1 MTLTSTR
8 RKVWPWLVPVLSA
21 VAFVPAPPVGEDTSK
36 DRTGL
41 VEARARNFWAFTSVV
56 RPPMPELRD
65 ATWVRN
71 SVDAFVLAK
80 LRAAGLEPA
89 PPADKTTLLRR
100 AYYAVTG
107 LPPTPAEVDGFLA
120 DGSSDAYD
128 KVVDRLLESRHY
140 GEHWARHWLDLVRYA
155 ETNSFER
162 DGAKPFAW
170 RYRDYVIRSFNDD
183 KPYDQ
188 FIREQ
193 LAGDELD
200 AVTPDTIVATG
211 YYRLGTWDDEP
222 VDREQVYYDELDDVL
237 ATTGQTFL
245 GLTVNCGRCHDH
257 KIDPF
262 SQRDYYRLLAFFHGV
277 RRYDNGPGSLR
288 PIGPEDEQRQHR
300 QELDEH
306 KRKLAEIDR
315 QLAAIEDT
323 VRPQLEGGE
332 RDDFKHEANRV
343 AILKKHVPDV
353 VSEQTIERYQSLHK
367 ERDHLRKNPPPAG
380 AQGLCVTEDG
390 PRDTFVLVRG
400 SHRNRGEQ
408 VGPGFPTVLTVPDAP
423 APTISPPPQA
433 ATTCGRRRVL
443 ADWIADPT
451 NQLTARVMVN
461 RVWQYQY
468 GRGIVRSASNFG
480 YGGTPPTHPE
490 LLDWLAS
497 EFVARG
503 WRLKP
508 LHRLLLTSNTFRMS
522 SVAHP
527 SALSKDPEN
536 DLLSHFDLRR
546 LSAEE
551 LRDSVLAVCGN
562 LDRHKTEGPSVYPVI
577 PPEVLAGQSQP
588 GNGWGKSTPEEAA
601 ARSVFVHIKRSL
613 TVPTLAAFDAA
624 DTDSPCPV
632 RNTTTQPTQ
641 ALALLNSEFANSQ
654 AKVFADDLRKQSGD
668 GTAQVRLALA
678 RVLQRIPTE
687 SEVARG
693 VRFIRALCEKDALPP
708 EEALR
713 RFCLLAVNLNEF
725 VFLE

>member
-21 VAFVPAPPVGEDTSK
+21 VAFVPAPPAGEDTAK

-41 VEARARNFWAFTSVV
+41 VEARARNFWAFKSVV

-65 ATWVRN
+65 AAWVRN
-71 SVDAFVLAK
+71 PVDAFVLAK

-107 LPPTPAEVDGFLA
+107 LPPTPAEVDAFLA
-120 DGSSDAYD
+120 DSSTDAYE
-128 KVVDRLLESRHY
+128 KVVDRLLESQHY

-170 RYRDYVIRSFNDD
+170 RYRDYVIRSFNED

-262 SQRDYYRLLAFFHGV
+262 SQRDYYRLLAFLHGI

-288 PIGPEDEQRQHR
+288 PIGSEEEQRQHR

-332 RDDFKHEANRV
+332 REIGRA
-343 AILKKHVPDV
+343 HV
-353 VSEQTIERYQSLHK
+353 
-367 ERDHLRKNPPPAG
+367 
-380 AQGLCVTEDG
+380 
-390 PRDTFVLVRG
+390 
-400 SHRNRGEQ
+400 
-408 VGPGFPTVLTVPDAP
+408 
-423 APTISPPPQA
+423 
-433 ATTCGRRRVL
+433 
-443 ADWIADPT
+443 
-451 NQLTARVMVN
+451 
-461 RVWQYQY
+461 
-468 GRGIVRSASNFG
+468 
-480 YGGTPPTHPE
+480 
-490 LLDWLAS
+490 
-497 EFVARG
+497 
-503 WRLKP
+503 
-508 LHRLLLTSNTFRMS
+508 
-522 SVAHP
+522 
-527 SALSKDPEN
+527 
-536 DLLSHFDLRR
+536 
-546 LSAEE
+546 
-551 LRDSVLAVCGN
+551 
-562 LDRHKTEGPSVYPVI
+562 
-577 PPEVLAGQSQP
+577 
-588 GNGWGKSTPEEAA
+588 
-601 ARSVFVHIKRSL
+601 
-613 TVPTLAAFDAA
+613 
-624 DTDSPCPV
+624 
-632 RNTTTQPTQ
+632 
-641 ALALLNSEFANSQ
+641 
-654 AKVFADDLRKQSGD
+654 
-668 GTAQVRLALA
+668 
-678 RVLQRIPTE
+678 
-687 SEVARG
+687 
-693 VRFIRALCEKDALPP
+693 
-708 EEALR
+708 
-713 RFCLLAVNLNEF
+713 
-725 VFLE
+725 